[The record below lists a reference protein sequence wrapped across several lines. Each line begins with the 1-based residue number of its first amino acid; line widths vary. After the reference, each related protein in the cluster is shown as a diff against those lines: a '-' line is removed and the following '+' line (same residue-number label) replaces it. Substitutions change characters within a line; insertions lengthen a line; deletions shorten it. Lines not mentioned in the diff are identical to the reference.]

1 MAIFEKYHPIMSVH
15 YTMDWLT
22 QAKLKEVFILRH
34 DPEIARG
41 QERPVDA
48 NIGETAHFVNR
59 AMALVMRNQALLYAV
74 LDRSTGSLLG
84 TLGLF
89 DIDEERMTASIRLAT
104 LAGTDP
110 AVMAEV
116 LPRMLGF
123 AVHELELQWLT
134 AEQIIRPA
142 DAALY
147 QRHHFAPESDR
158 LVLDADRIINDE
170 QYMF

>member
-1 MAIFEKYHPIMSVH
+1 VAIFEKYHPIMSVH

-22 QAKLKEVFILRH
+22 MAKLKEVFALRQ

-41 QERPVDA
+41 QERPVDTV
-48 NIGETAHFVNR
+48 IGDTAHYVNR
-59 AMALVMRNQALLYAV
+59 AMALVMRNQALLYGV
-74 LDRSTGSLLG
+74 QDRATGRLMG
-84 TLGLF
+84 TFGLF
-89 DIDEERMTASIRLAT
+89 NVDEQRMTASVRLAT
-104 LAGTDP
+104 LADTNP

-134 AEQIIRPA
+134 AEQIVRST
-142 DAALY
+142 DAALF
-147 QRHHFAPESDR
+147 QQHHFAPEGQH
-158 LVLDADRIINDE
+158 LVLDASKIMHDE